1 MRAFP
6 KPGVQRSLVKM
17 WLSSG
22 ESSPRFLGFAG
33 LSRSIVVGQ
42 ADNNSL
48 GCSHAKAVVWLQQG
62 PGTPLWAWSLD
73 HMVSVSGGPW
83 KGDHR
88 PGPGPGTWGHGG
100 TVTNRMS
107 LYIHTANQTC
117 SSKEKPN
124 PAKRNQE
131 ENPFPKTVSLLRPLL
146 IKHCVMFTEKEKCLL
161 VQFIANQVLKDEF
174 VTEKQYIDKCPME
187 TDLFSLS
194 RMWWRHTPWVCVPVV
209 YHC

>member
-1 MRAFP
+1 M
-6 KPGVQRSLVKM
+6 
-17 WLSSG
+17 
-22 ESSPRFLGFAG
+22 
-33 LSRSIVVGQ
+33 
-42 ADNNSL
+42 
-48 GCSHAKAVVWLQQG
+48 
-62 PGTPLWAWSLD
+62 
-73 HMVSVSGGPW
+73 
-83 KGDHR
+83 
-88 PGPGPGTWGHGG
+88 
-100 TVTNRMS
+100 TNRMS

-194 RMWWRHTPWVCVPVV
+194 RMW
-209 YHC
+209 